1 MSVNILYITYD
12 GLTDPLGQS
21 QVIPYLVGLSNKGY
35 KITIL
40 SCEKKTNFLK
50 KRDVIDSILSK
61 NCISWV
67 NIQYTKTPPIFST
80 LWDIYKLKQIAY
92 KLFKT
97 NNFNIVHCRS
107 YIASIIGTWIKKKY
121 GVKFIFDMRGFYADE
136 RVDGK
141 IWNRK
146 NPIFNWIYSYF
157 KKKEIE
163 FLSIAD
169 YTISLTLNGKREIHK
184 WKNIPNQPIPI
195 EVIPCCADLKHFSK
209 NNTNSIEIN
218 HTKTKLGITKND
230 FVISYLGSI
239 GTWYML
245 PEMLQ
250 FFKLLSK
257 QKNNCKFLFIS
268 QEPPDLILSLCKE
281 YDINIDRII
290 IKKSDREN
298 LPNYLSLS
306 HLNILV
312 GFILSK

>member
-163 FLSIAD
+163 
-169 YTISLTLNGKREIHK
+169 
-184 WKNIPNQPIPI
+184 
-195 EVIPCCADLKHFSK
+195 
-209 NNTNSIEIN
+209 
-218 HTKTKLGITKND
+218 
-230 FVISYLGSI
+230 
-239 GTWYML
+239 
-245 PEMLQ
+245 
-250 FFKLLSK
+250 
-257 QKNNCKFLFIS
+257 
-268 QEPPDLILSLCKE
+268 
-281 YDINIDRII
+281 
-290 IKKSDREN
+290 
-298 LPNYLSLS
+298 
-306 HLNILV
+306 
-312 GFILSK
+312 